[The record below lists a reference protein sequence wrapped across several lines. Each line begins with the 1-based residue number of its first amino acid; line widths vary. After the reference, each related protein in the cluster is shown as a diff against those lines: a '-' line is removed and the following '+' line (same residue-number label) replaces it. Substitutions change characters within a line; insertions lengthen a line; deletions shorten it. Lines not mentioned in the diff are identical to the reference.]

1 MFRASCLSVTPRQAS
16 GPMSAG
22 RRELVTIKHC
32 PQLNGEYMRAKNK
45 AWEISAGWRLEFEKS
60 KQHTLWD
67 VHLLHD
73 NRRPLDN
80 IIGTDIYSTCTSVED
95 ENACPVLL
103 VLEYEDNRWGECV
116 SI

>member
-1 MFRASCLSVTPRQAS
+1 MNCSKDSYMSRASCLSVIPRQVS
-16 GPMSAG
+16 GPVSTG

-32 PQLNGEYMRAKNK
+32 PQLNSEYVRAKNN
-45 AWEISAGWRLEFEKS
+45 AWEFSASWGSEFKKP

-80 IIGTDIYSTCTSVED
+80 IIGTNVYSTCTSVED

-103 VLEYEDNRWGECV
+103 VLV
-116 SI
+116 